1 MAHESDTVT
10 LKVEVPSGYELT
22 GAFNGTDTKVVLL
35 KNEEGDYYLVV
46 PRGGGVMLSVE
57 FTEIPQPDPEPAP
70 APAPVPEPA
79 PAPAPVPA
87 TEEKEEPVPAP
98 VPQPV
103 PVKKAAI
110 KASDETDETTAL
122 KDLIP
127 THSLDGLLPDEVLE
141 NLPDGVSMVAQ
152 ALTQT
157 LENYDESMGAVTLS
171 FAVKKTY
178 TKGEKASVVIAL
190 PDGNGGYIWF
200 TVEGFGQ
207 EDGTLG
213 ITLTADIAKVL
224 AGKTF
229 VTLIVE

>member
-1 MAHESDTVT
+1 MED
-10 LKVEVPSGYELT
+10 VPEP
-22 GAFNGTDTKVVLL
+22 
-35 KNEEGDYYLVV
+35 EPE
-46 PRGGGVMLSVE
+46 
-57 FTEIPQPDPEPAP
+57 PEPAP
-70 APAPVPEPA
+70 APAPEPA
-79 PAPAPVPA
+79 PAPAPA
-87 TEEKEEPVPAP
+87 TEENDEPVPAP

-110 KASDETDETTAL
+110 KASDETNDTTAL
-122 KDLIP
+122 KDLIL
-127 THSLDGLLPDEVLE
+127 THSLTDLLPDEVLE
-141 NLPDGVSMVAQ
+141 NLPDGVSTVAQ

-190 PDGNGGYIWF
+190 PDGNGGYLWF

-213 ITLTADIAKVL
+213 IILTADIAKVL

-229 VTLIVE
+229 VTLIME